1 MAIENEPVTN
11 FSKADLTESTGCF
24 DLSFFSSNLVC
35 LMDKFRIS
43 GGRPLK
49 GRVSISG
56 AKNSALPCMA
66 AAVLTAET
74 VTLHNLPYVRDI
86 ITQRRLLED
95 IGATVLTP
103 ELRTHKITAAN
114 IELFE
119 APYELVKTMRA
130 SVLALGPLL
139 ARFGKAKVS
148 LPGGCAIGT
157 RPIDLHL
164 SGFEKLGAEVKL
176 EAGNVVARAPR
187 DGRLRGGEIH
197 FEKVTVTG
205 TENLMMAAT
214 LAWGRTTLY
223 NAAREPEIA
232 DLAELL
238 NKMGA
243 RILGAGSST
252 IQIDGVEALG
262 GAEHTIIPDRIET
275 GTFII
280 AAAMTRGEVE
290 IKDCR
295 PDHSAALIA
304 KLREAGVELQEL
316 NPSTLHVGGEMKLIA
331 SDVTTQPHPDFP
343 TDMQA
348 QYMALMTQAEGRSQ
362 IVETVFENRF
372 MHTSELQ
379 RMGARIQIEGSRATV
394 DGATRLTGA
403 PVIASDLRA
412 SASLVLAGL
421 VAEGE
426 TIIDRVYHI
435 DRGYEKIEGKLRAL
449 GAAIERLRESVTAPL
464 APAEETD
471 AARLT
476 S

>member
-1 MAIENEPVTN
+1 
-11 FSKADLTESTGCF
+11 
-24 DLSFFSSNLVC
+24 
-35 LMDKFRIS
+35 MDKFRII
-43 GGRPLK
+43 GGRPLQ

-66 AAVLTAET
+66 AAILTADK
-74 VTLHNLPYVRDI
+74 VTLHNIPYVRDI

-103 ELRTHKITAAN
+103 ELRTHQISAAH
-114 IELFE
+114 IEIFE

-164 SGFEKLGAEVKL
+164 TGFEQLGAEVRL
-176 EAGNVVARAPR
+176 EKGDVVARAPH
-187 DGRLRGGEIH
+187 DGRLRGAEIH
-197 FEKVTVTG
+197 LIKTTVTG

-214 LAWGRTTLY
+214 LARGRTTIN
-223 NAAREPEIA
+223 NAACEPEIM

-243 RILGAGSST
+243 RIRGAGTPT

-275 GTFII
+275 GTFLI
-280 AAAMTRGEVE
+280 AAAITRGDLEVR
-290 IKDCR
+290 DCR
-295 PDHSAALIA
+295 PEHSTALIA
-304 KLREAGVELQEL
+304 KLREVGVELEEL
-316 NPSTLHVGGEMKLIA
+316 NQSTLRVSGHPKLKA
-331 SDVTTQPHPDFP
+331 SDVTTQPHPGFP

-348 QYMALMTQAEGRSQ
+348 QYMTLMTQATGRSA
-362 IVETVFENRF
+362 IAETVFENRF
-372 MHTSELQ
+372 MHVPELQ
-379 RMGARIQIEGSRATV
+379 RMGAHINIDGHTAIVEGPV
-394 DGATRLTGA
+394 QLTGA
-403 PVIASDLRA
+403 PVLASDLRA

-426 TIIDRVYHI
+426 TSIRRVYHI
-435 DRGYEKIEGKLRAL
+435 DRGYERIEAKLRAV
-449 GAAIERLRESVTAPL
+449 GADIERIRESVTAPL
-464 APAEETD
+464 AAPTESGTVNA
-471 AARLT
+471 
-476 S
+476 